1 MNKQWMLSLSQ
12 LFYSGYA
19 SGHRGRW
26 DLEYHV
32 TSAHPT
38 TMLLSSLQAVC
49 PASGNQ
55 SFGWFKSII
64 AVTFPLARN
73 WSKMEVHVCETH
85 VWPMRWMRC
94 KGKCTRDS
102 RKDFP
107 LPLRHR
113 ERIPCLPPRLLFYFR
128 YCLWEYDAWK
138 WSSHLETMRQVWR
151 HKVLTESM
159 PKMLEGWK
167 EPGDLIK

>member
-1 MNKQWMLSLSQ
+1 MLSRSMNKQWMLSLSQ

-102 RKDFP
+102 RKDCSRGYFSILDTISENMMP
-107 LPLRHR
+107 GSEAAILRPWDKC
-113 ERIPCLPPRLLFYFR
+113 E
-128 YCLWEYDAWK
+128 D
-138 WSSHLETMRQVWR
+138 
-151 HKVLTESM
+151 
-159 PKMLEGWK
+159 
-167 EPGDLIK
+167 IKFSLSPSQKC